1 MDTAAV
7 WWVSLVPF
15 STKPSNSFSRP
26 AQDDVDMIKLGNEA
40 DGYKD
45 IGTSRHVRLRQKDR
59 ISVEESQ
66 RKRDENSL
74 R

>member
-1 MDTAAV
+1 
-7 WWVSLVPF
+7 
-15 STKPSNSFSRP
+15 
-26 AQDDVDMIKLGNEA
+26 MIKLGNEA